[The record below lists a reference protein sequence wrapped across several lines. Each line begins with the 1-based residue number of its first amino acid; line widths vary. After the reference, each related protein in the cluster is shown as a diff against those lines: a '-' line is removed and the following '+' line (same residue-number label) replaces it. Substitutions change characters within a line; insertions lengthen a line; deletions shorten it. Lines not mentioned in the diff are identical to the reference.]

1 MRYSYYFL
9 ILIFFIFSSCT
20 SIKKNKTD
28 TVGNINQIKSIEIL
42 MPKLE
47 KYSKYGNPKNYKVF
61 GIKYIT
67 LNTHIGYSEK
77 GIASW
82 YGSKFHGKLTS
93 TREVYDMYKLT
104 AAHKTLPIPCYVKV
118 TNLKNNKSLIVRV
131 NDRGPFKKGRIID
144 LSYAAAHNLDI
155 ISRGTTKVSV
165 EAIDAKNYQ
174 KENINFIKDK
184 ASDIINSSISIQVAS
199 FKEIKNAEKYLD
211 FLFSLNIN
219 SKIKYNE
226 DSFKIMIGPIKNK
239 ERLVEIKHIL
249 NQQGIF
255 QYIIIGEHINE
266 VLANNQYSFAA
277 PNLDVESYALM
288 DSRTGSIISGKNI
301 DKRVEPASLTKI
313 ATLYLVFK
321 SLESKYIS
329 ENDFVVVSKKA
340 WKMIGSRMF
349 LEVGEKVQVKD
360 LIQGVIVQSGN
371 DASVVLAEH
380 IAGGEEFFVTMLN
393 KLSQDIGLKNTHFKN
408 VTGLPD
414 EDHFTSARDLA
425 TLSKILIEDF
435 PEQYKRFSQKEYT
448 YNSIT
453 QPNRNRLLR
462 TYDLVD
468 GIKTGH
474 TNSAGF
480 CLAASAELNNTRFIT
495 VIFGAD
501 SSKNRFQ
508 YSKILFKFGFRN
520 FITERYFKKNEI
532 IAKQRIWNGED
543 KYVEIGFNKDIF
555 VTLLKNNDQKI
566 NPKINLIS
574 NIIAP
579 IKINQKLGTV
589 DFIKDNQVIAT
600 ENIYSLKRIEEG
612 NYYRKLYDFIVK
624 FFREN

>member
-1 MRYSYYFL
+1 MVKFITSF
-9 ILIFFIFSSCT
+9 ILIFFLCT
-20 SIKKNKTD
+20 
-28 TVGNINQIKSIEIL
+28 
-42 MPKLE
+42 
-47 KYSKYGNPKNYKVF
+47 
-61 GIKYIT
+61 
-67 LNTHIGYSEK
+67 
-77 GIASW
+77 
-82 YGSKFHGKLTS
+82 
-93 TREVYDMYKLT
+93 
-104 AAHKTLPIPCYVKV
+104 
-118 TNLKNNKSLIVRV
+118 
-131 NDRGPFKKGRIID
+131 
-144 LSYAAAHNLDI
+144 
-155 ISRGTTKVSV
+155 
-165 EAIDAKNYQ
+165 
-174 KENINFIKDK
+174 
-184 ASDIINSSISIQVAS
+184 
-199 FKEIKNAEKYLD
+199 
-211 FLFSLNIN
+211 
-219 SKIKYNE
+219 
-226 DSFKIMIGPIKNK
+226 
-239 ERLVEIKHIL
+239 
-249 NQQGIF
+249 
-255 QYIIIGEHINE
+255 NE
-266 VLANNQYSFAA
+266 VLANNQYSFVA

-321 SLESKYIS
+321 SLESNYIS